1 MDQDLTRGKIG
12 KSLIKFATPM
22 ILGNILQI
30 FYNIVDSIIVGRVIG
45 PDALAQVGS
54 AFTIMTFLTSII
66 IGLCMGS
73 AAVFSYY
80 FGQKRIE
87 LMKNSVQFSF
97 LFIGI
102 ISLIIMTLSIIF
114 VDDILIFM
122 RIPGEIYNGIKNYI
136 TIIFYGIF
144 FIFLYN
150 FFAFLLRSKGNSV
163 VPLIFLAIAA
173 LINVVLDIYFV
184 VFVKM
189 GVEGAAFA
197 TIIAQLVAGVGLL
210 IYTYIKEKEFRISLK
225 YKFDAR
231 SAKHVIYSSFAAS
244 IQQSIMNFGILLVQG
259 LVNSFGANVMAAF
272 AAGVKIDAFA
282 YMPAQEFGNAY
293 SLFISQNHGAGKI
306 DRVKEGTKTSI
317 KMILGYCLVV
327 SILIVLFSK
336 QFIMIFIGGQYDSI
350 INIGIGYLRIEG
362 ILYAG
367 IGILF
372 LLYGYF
378 RGIQRPEISLL
389 LTVISLGLR
398 VILAY
403 ILSGISSIGILGI
416 WAAIPIGWIVADI
429 IGIILIKKG
438 KH

>member
-114 VDDILIFM
+114 VDDMLIFM

-403 ILSGISSIGILGI
+403 ILSGISSIGVLGI

>member
-244 IQQSIMNFGILLVQG
+244 IQQSIMKFGILLVQG

-403 ILSGISSIGILGI
+403 ILSGISSIGVLGI

>member
-403 ILSGISSIGILGI
+403 ILSGISSIGVLGI